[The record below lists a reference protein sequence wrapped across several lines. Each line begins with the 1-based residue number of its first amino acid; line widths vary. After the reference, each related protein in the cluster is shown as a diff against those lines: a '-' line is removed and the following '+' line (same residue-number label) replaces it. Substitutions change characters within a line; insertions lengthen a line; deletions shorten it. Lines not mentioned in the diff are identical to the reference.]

1 MVKVTLSVFI
11 AALLPAL
18 ALASDSWDIESR
30 AVTGNDI
37 FGRELSETEAII
49 FARDIEELFARLPQG
64 LSQDDA
70 NDLVGRNPSK
80 AGRGFM
86 KFLNGALSIIKRED
100 DQEVFAREG
109 AELNGND
116 LVRREPSKAGRG
128 FMKVLNGA
136 LSILKR
142 EDDQEVFARE
152 GAELNGND
160 LVRREPS
167 KAGRG
172 FMKFLNG
179 ALSILKREDDQEVF
193 AREGELNGNDLVGRT
208 PSKAGRGF
216 MKFLSFIIREDP
228 ELDARE
234 PDYLGAKD
242 ELLGRGLYDEL
253 DERDLEDELYLREL
267 SGWDIDEL
275 D

>member
-18 ALASDSWDIESR
+18 ALAADSWDIESR

-86 KFLNGALSIIKRED
+86 KFLNGALSII
-100 DQEVFAREG
+100 
-109 AELNGND
+109 
-116 LVRREPSKAGRG
+116 
-128 FMKVLNGA
+128 
-136 LSILKR
+136 KR

-253 DERDLEDELYLREL
+253 DERDLEEEELYLREL